1 MKEVTET
8 DIERLEDFIDN
19 HDEAQ
24 ARAEI
29 NELHPADVAELIQSL
44 NLKQAEWLFNLIAD
58 PEKQADVLMELDEE
72 ERRKLLEGMDPK
84 EIGQFIDLL
93 DTDDAV
99 DLIQELDKEER
110 DEVIQH
116 IDDMEQAGNIVDLL
130 KYDEDTAAGLMGTEM
145 IVVNENLSM
154 PDCIKE
160 MRRQAE
166 DLDEIYYIYVVDNE
180 SRLQGILPLKK
191 MLTHPSVSKIKHV
204 METDPVSLHTDTPID
219 EVAIDF
225 EKYDLVAMPVVDDIG
240 RLVGQVTVDDVMD
253 EVREASERDYQMA
266 AGISSDIDADDS
278 LWAQTKARLPWLLI
292 GIIGGIVN
300 SLILGGFEEQISKV
314 AALAIFIP
322 LIGGTGGNVGVQAS
336 AIVVQGLANGRLSL
350 RDTGRQLAREFII
363 SLVNATVISGVV
375 LLYIFLMIDA
385 DKQAVMGAVSSSL
398 FVMVVFATVFGT
410 FVPLMLERLK
420 IDPARATGPFIQITN
435 DIVGM
440 LIYVGMSTWMLHL
453 FHVQF

>member
-1 MKEVTET
+1 MKEFTEQ
-8 DIERLEDFIDN
+8 DIERIEELIDDHN
-19 HDEAQ
+19 AAEATQ
-24 ARAEI
+24 EI
-29 NELHPADVAELIQSL
+29 NSLHPADIAELFQSL
-44 NLKQAEWLFNLIAD
+44 NLKQAEWVFNLID
-58 PEKQADVLMELDEE
+58 DEEKQADVLMELDEE
-72 ERRKLLEGMDPK
+72 DRRKLLEGMDSK
-84 EIGQFIDLL
+84 EIGRFIDLL

-116 IDDMEQAGNIVDLL
+116 IDDVEQAGNIVDLL
-130 KYDEDTAAGLMGTEM
+130 KYDEDTAGGLMGTEM

-166 DLDEIYYIYVVDNE
+166 EMDDIYYIYVVDND

-204 METDPVSLHTDTPID
+204 MDTEPVSLHTDTPID

-266 AGISSDIDADDS
+266 GISSDIDADDS
-278 LWAQTKARLPWLLI
+278 IWAQIKARLPWLLI

-300 SLILGGFEEQISKV
+300 SIILGGFEEQIAKV

-350 RDTGRQLAREFII
+350 RNTGKQIARECLI
-363 SLVNATVISGVV
+363 SLVNAIVISGVV
-375 LLYIFLMIDA
+375 AMYIFVVINH
-385 DKQAVMGAVSSSL
+385 DKAAVMGAVASSL

-410 FVPLMLERLK
+410 FVPLMLERLH

-440 LIYVGMSTWMLHL
+440 CIYVGMSTWMLHV
-453 FHVQF
+453 FNVRF